1 MNITR
6 CEKSSERKNSSNGR
20 WVYKVTWY
28 NRQDSNLWP
37 PPSQGGVLIQL
48 NYGCIRIFHKC
59 EILSASGH
67 SIEIKS
73 LLIDHRFRNVIFLLS
88 LEEKSTLIDDTHID
102 ETFYLLSR
110 EFLFRERLFI
120 LQVSDTP
127 LIAHIR
133 TELLIFIPSKNCHRL
148 LFPFCETTSCGL
160 FFYDR
165 CFESVTICHEKNW
178 SGGPGS
184 NRHTQG
190 LKP

>member
-1 MNITR
+1 MSLYSDVVQPTGLEPVTSSFAGRRSNPTELR
-6 CEKSSERKNSSNGR
+6 LHKS
-20 WVYKVTWY
+20 
-28 NRQDSNLWP
+28 
-37 PPSQGGVLIQL
+37 IA
-48 NYGCIRIFHKC
+48 KC
-59 EILSASGH
+59 ESLSASGH

-88 LEEKSTLIDDTHID
+88 LEEKSTFIDDTHID